1 MAKTGNGEMAKTVTR
16 DVKIVGLKIGN
27 EGMAKSENGGMAG
40 FCQTKDHGMV
50 YNLQ

>member
-16 DVKIVGLKIGN
+16 DVKIGN